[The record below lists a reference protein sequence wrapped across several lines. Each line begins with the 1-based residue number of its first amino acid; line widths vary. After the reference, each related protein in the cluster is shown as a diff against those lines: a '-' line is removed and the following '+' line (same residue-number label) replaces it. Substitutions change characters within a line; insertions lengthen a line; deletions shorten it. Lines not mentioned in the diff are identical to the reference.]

1 MCVRD
6 DDADDA
12 NRTISEGEPLN
23 NSYYLIGRIGEEGQ
37 TPIDQHIDIA
47 VEYRRGSPSAGATY
61 PSPACDLPTSAMLQD
76 PPNAIMEDDSKFSA
90 ASVEEPH
97 DHDLICGRGGKVN
110 AHPGNRRFR
119 SLVNDRK
126 EAYTRAYGK
135 GEKNAIAQSILQ
147 VLFSLNPPGRV
158 LQFDNKNGTYTEV
171 TVKKAMGKTTQ
182 ALREGEFELDQLPSM
197 IILLPVHAR
206 LDMCP

>member
-1 MCVRD
+1 MDLPALV
-6 DDADDA
+6 
-12 NRTISEGEPLN
+12 
-23 NSYYLIGRIGEEGQ
+23 
-37 TPIDQHIDIA
+37 QHIHLPH
-47 VEYRRGSPSAGATY
+47 V
-61 PSPACDLPTSAMLQD
+61 CDLPTPAMLQD
-76 PPNAIMEDDSKFSA
+76 PPNTIMEDDSKFSA

-147 VLFSLNPPGRV
+147 VLFSLNPPGRI
-158 LQFDNKNGTYTEV
+158 LQFDKKNGMYTEV

-206 LDMCP
+206 LDT

>member
-1 MCVRD
+1 
-6 DDADDA
+6 
-12 NRTISEGEPLN
+12 
-23 NSYYLIGRIGEEGQ
+23 
-37 TPIDQHIDIA
+37 
-47 VEYRRGSPSAGATY
+47 
-61 PSPACDLPTSAMLQD
+61 MLQD

-90 ASVEEPH
+90 ASIEEPH

-158 LQFDNKNGTYTEV
+158 LQFDNKTGTYTEV

-182 ALREGEFELDQLPSM
+182 ALREGEFELDSVAFDDHTITTGDSRP
-197 IILLPVHAR
+197 R